1 VSSAARGSIT
11 DAGGDT
17 ARLVA
22 ARGGMAAAGGDTARP
37 VAARGGAAAGGDTAR
52 LVAATGSAYRLQSC
66 CGGAAGEGG
75 GAAGEGGAARGGCA
89 ASACDSAVRTVK
101 LSENQLSMAAICG
114 GTATGAQVSTPAGLF
129 KQGAHVSLAR
139 AVFRL
144 SLLR

>member
-17 ARLVA
+17 ARGGITGGGAARLVA
-22 ARGGMAAAGGDTARP
+22 ARGITDGGGAARL
-37 VAARGGAAAGGDTAR
+37 VAARGGAA
-52 LVAATGSAYRLQSC
+52 TGSAHGLQCC

-114 GTATGAQVSTPAGLF
+114 GTATGAQLSTPAGLF
-129 KQGAHVSLAR
+129 KQGVRVSLAR

-144 SLLR
+144 TLLR

>member
-1 VSSAARGSIT
+1 VSAALAVSSAARGSIT

-22 ARGGMAAAGGDTARP
+22 ARGGM
-37 VAARGGAAAGGDTAR
+37 AAAGGDTAR

-114 GTATGAQVSTPAGLF
+114 GTATGAQLSTPAGLF